1 MRGSVVG
8 VVICLHHNLNSS
20 GQRALHIFVKVCV
33 DNRVLSLLFTPCS
46 FVPCS
51 FVVEFQRHVSVTEFV
66 LVEMAD
72 VCCAL
77 FSSFGT
83 WFHVTRLASVSCAAE
98 NYACE
103 PQSVTL
109 RVSSVFTRCIPHWPI
124 ALSRPSGHP
133 ASLRCVIVHDS
144 HHVVDGMS
152 SGSLALHPHPRDVFR
167 G

>member
-1 MRGSVVG
+1 MRATQCDFLCV
-8 VVICLHHNLNSS
+8 HSS
-20 GQRALHIFVKVCV
+20 DFFAPRSRFAGEDTTPRTSHIFPRC
-33 DNRVLSLLFTPCS
+33 
-46 FVPCS
+46 
-51 FVVEFQRHVSVTEFV
+51 FVVEFQRHVWVTEFV

-72 VCCAL
+72 VCYAL

-83 WFHVTRLASVSCAAE
+83 WFHVTRMASVSCAAE

-133 ASLRCVIVHDS
+133 ASLRCMIVHDS
-144 HHVVDGMS
+144 HHVVDGN
-152 SGSLALHPHPRDVFR
+152 VFR
-167 G
+167 FACFAPTPSRRF